1 MRNNKKVLLGA
12 LGALFVG
19 QGALMTSYLSPLYV
33 KNYAQK
39 DQSQIAQSGLSPDQ
53 LLFVLGGFR
62 ELIAGI
68 LWVRADSFFD
78 TGNYDAILPIIRL
91 VTLLDPKQVDVYA
104 TGMWHIGYN
113 FTDEESRSD
122 RRYLPSALALG
133 AEGAKQNP
141 TTYELFFE
149 TGWIWYHKIDDNY
162 DKAVKW
168 MNDAQQRE
176 DMLPARRN
184 ILAMAYQRNGEIDKA
199 LDHYFGQ
206 YDRAIEAI
214 KKTSDGKNIDFSYR
228 QQRDTV
234 ENNIDTTIVRMAQRG
249 HFGRASGEK
258 VIPWDTEPP
267 FDVGFSAQVTVVR
280 PKVIRVRTTWN
291 VRPLGTRIRFI
302 LRDENFPDAI
312 PGGANWDNREGVN
325 LDPPKDQTYLQ
336 EQLFVRN
343 RRTDRTLDMSRDPT
357 MYPFA
362 QDNFLM
368 EFYYNPRS
376 APPHIQ
382 DKFSWNG
389 EGMTD
394 KNFLRTDVR
403 PGSRAMYTNLKLS
416 KDQILR
422 RGEWRDKV
430 PVIQTSNWKEVGRLK
445 GADDVIAVPNLLST
459 PENSTPK

>member
-1 MRNNKKVLLGA
+1 
-12 LGALFVG
+12 
-19 QGALMTSYLSPLYV
+19 
-33 KNYAQK
+33 
-39 DQSQIAQSGLSPDQ
+39 
-53 LLFVLGGFR
+53 
-62 ELIAGI
+62 
-68 LWVRADSFFD
+68 
-78 TGNYDAILPIIRL
+78 
-91 VTLLDPKQVDVYA
+91 
-104 TGMWHIGYN
+104 
-113 FTDEESRSD
+113 
-122 RRYLPSALALG
+122 
-133 AEGAKQNP
+133 
-141 TTYELFFE
+141 
-149 TGWIWYHKIDDNY
+149 
-162 DKAVKW
+162 

-214 KKTSDGKNIDFSYR
+214 KKSSDGKNIDFSYR

-249 HFGRASGEK
+249 HFGRTTGNTI
-258 VIPWDTEPP
+258 IPWDTEPP

-459 PENSTPK
+459 PENSAPK